1 MLRMTEDALY
11 RLREEAAQ
19 LTWQLAALA
28 YLDIDT

>member
-1 MLRMTEDALY
+1 MTEDALY

-28 YLDIDT
+28 HREINT